1 MQNVLDSVS
10 SDASRGVSDVGF
22 SRSVELYLY

>member
-1 MQNVLDSVS
+1 LDSVS